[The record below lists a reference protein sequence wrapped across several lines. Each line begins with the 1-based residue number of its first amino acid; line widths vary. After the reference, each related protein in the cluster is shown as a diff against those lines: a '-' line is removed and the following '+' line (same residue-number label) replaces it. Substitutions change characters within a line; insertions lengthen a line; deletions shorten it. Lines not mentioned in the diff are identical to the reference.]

1 MWAVCGTTACLLTCR
16 AIIYSAEGVG
26 GGWARLLPGIELA
39 CKRAGQTAAPAAEP
53 CLGPSEEGTFVRPLR
68 NTAGGSSQ
76 RYSAHGKKFLRA
88 AGQLSWR
95 H

>member
-39 CKRAGQTAAPAAEP
+39 CKRAVADSCSGSRA
-53 CLGPSEEGTFVRPLR
+53 LSGPI
-68 NTAGGSSQ
+68 
-76 RYSAHGKKFLRA
+76 
-88 AGQLSWR
+88 
-95 H
+95 